1 MYEREFAKVQFPKKR
16 FQHTI
21 LEKKCLVAV
30 KVRVRETFP
39 VLPPLTRK
47 HCVGEWVGNVS
58 ESWGR
63 ENLSNQEVNSPWGKR
78 VALSMSVWLP

>member
-1 MYEREFAKVQFPKKR
+1 MPTCGFNNRQTDLGMGCGAGQPENLPRPLSVQPGKMLERAALGRYSCMRENLQKYSFPKKR

-39 VLPPLTRK
+39 VL
-47 HCVGEWVGNVS
+47 
-58 ESWGR
+58 
-63 ENLSNQEVNSPWGKR
+63 
-78 VALSMSVWLP
+78 